1 MSSLNEMQNLRSYL
15 VEKVNYDVEKAKK
28 VWDFIMDYKEINPL
42 IRRTNTQRQNGIY
55 YILSGGVPVHE
66 SVFDYND
73 RDKCIG
79 VGVVMGDKFAT
90 VSLCD
95 AADGDEVPLTEQDN
109 TGDPN
114 RFHKTFWEAM
124 ADWDGQENTESMK
137 SYLNPKIDLEE
148 FEYIPSVA
156 QLHLILLNI
165 NEINKALEYVGGT
178 PLKEDCYWSSTEY
191 SSGNSWHVSFSSG
204 GTWYA
209 GKCYSFTVRPSVAC
223 EL

>member
-90 VSLCD
+90 VS
-95 AADGDEVPLTEQDN
+95 
-109 TGDPN
+109 
-114 RFHKTFWEAM
+114 M
-124 ADWDGQENTESMK
+124 
-137 SYLNPKIDLEE
+137 
-148 FEYIPSVA
+148 
-156 QLHLILLNI
+156 
-165 NEINKALEYVGGT
+165 
-178 PLKEDCYWSSTEY
+178 
-191 SSGNSWHVSFSSG
+191 
-204 GTWYA
+204 
-209 GKCYSFTVRPSVAC
+209 
-223 EL
+223 